1 MRRLD
6 FVYNLKHEQQAS
18 LSVYIGRK
26 TAFDLWR
33 MAVKLR
39 NPLTDTH
46 TFGWTCAVDSHT
58 TCISQ
63 HNKAFLIVNHDD
75 AHRKKKHL
83 ILRTSWETAF
93 MSKGTTR
100 RSIDVSCVWLALMH
114 AEWTY
119 SWSNVILFFVWMLA
133 GFIIRVCLAC
143 GWPQHAVG
151 FHYVVYSYIVF
162 VLLLHRTWR
171 RKQLLLV
178 SPQVDGEG
186 RGWSTV
192 TSQDFVIAIFQSAI
206 FIVNKNTFNTNLVEA
221 WLSIRV
227 LQQQGKGEVCLCCSG
242 YWPYKV
248 CSPYVSHMLPI
259 CSEVLTFNARMTT
272 SAHMCFPYVEARPI
286 CWFVFRQMLPYVRQH
301 MGHIQFG
308 CFWKHSTYGPHMGC
322 IWAAYGLP
330 ICSPYVAHMFWTQ

>member
-1 MRRLD
+1 
-6 FVYNLKHEQQAS
+6 
-18 LSVYIGRK
+18 
-26 TAFDLWR
+26 
-33 MAVKLR
+33 
-39 NPLTDTH
+39 
-46 TFGWTCAVDSHT
+46 
-58 TCISQ
+58 
-63 HNKAFLIVNHDD
+63 
-75 AHRKKKHL
+75 
-83 ILRTSWETAF
+83 
-93 MSKGTTR
+93 
-100 RSIDVSCVWLALMH
+100 
-114 AEWTY
+114 
-119 SWSNVILFFVWMLA
+119 MLA
-133 GFIIRVCLAC
+133 GFIIRVYLAC
-143 GWPQHAVG
+143 GRPQHAVS

-178 SPQVDGEG
+178 SSVKP
-186 RGWSTV
+186 GWWRQRLKHAYKSGFRHLHNSV
-192 TSQDFVIAIFQSAI
+192 CYFF
-206 FIVNKNTFNTNLVEA
+206 VNKNTFNTNLVEA
-221 WLSIRV
+221 WLSLRV

-286 CWFVFRQMLPYVRQH
+286 CWFVFRYMLPYVRQH